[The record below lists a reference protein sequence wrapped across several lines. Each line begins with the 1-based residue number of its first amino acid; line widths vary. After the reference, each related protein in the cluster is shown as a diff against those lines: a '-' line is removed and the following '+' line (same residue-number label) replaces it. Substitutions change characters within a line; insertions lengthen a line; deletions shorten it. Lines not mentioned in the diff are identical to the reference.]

1 MVTTKKWYSSK
12 TIWGIVIAFVGFIFT
27 KLSVPNIG
35 LPENADFDQLSAFA
49 TAITN
54 AKGDLSSIIGT
65 VLTGVGSILAIIGR
79 IKADQV
85 IGIRK

>member
-12 TIWGIVIAFVGFIFT
+12 TIWGIVIAFVGFILT
-27 KLSVPNIG
+27 KLSVPDIA
-35 LPENADFDQLSAFA
+35 LPENADFAQLSAFA

-65 VLTGVGSILAIIGR
+65 VLSGVGSILALIGR